1 MSSSFLFIVFL
12 LFQQYSSLHSPISEK
27 DLVIFRSN
35 LVTRLDQCTTWRT
48 KYPKSVSRTLDH
60 FLMNSKFDQFR
71 EAALELAVDSFPESV
86 DCLDSCLDTIEK
98 YKEYVKMGS
107 RLTTKNSLSD
117 LLDEDQIHQLHMLM
131 DKTKRVDLIEKGLH
145 QHLHGIPEKRRQ
157 ELLSEFLVSKPY
169 RVRRSTISRTIA
181 REPTAFSPD
190 MLLWQTPRHKN
201 VILKQKREKS
211 KNSPWDLMNTIGDQY
226 YHLRKSIRVKYDSK
240 FMKYCNESLLAII
253 GNDSF
258 TQLEAMVQDSEQV
271 EHIWNK
277 YQQIIG
283 YLKNEEDQLT
293 AEHYGQFCRK
303 IYRLL
308 PIEQVDLMS
317 WLSPSQR
324 FRIAEMIQDPD
335 VNDSQV
341 YEKLYEF
348 FNKASGDAKDE
359 ADEVITLGCRK
370 FIAHHLGDQLAEDI
384 EDLRV
389 AGGAGSS
396 HHTAA
401 LLFVKHYEIA
411 EAGELAHQK
420 RIDESLSICK
430 RIYLDYDGSCY
441 CNGRSDSCDPNTFVC
456 QNCTG
461 GTVGYQCEKC
471 PDDLRLD
478 KSGNCSVA
486 LDLQCFCHNHASECI
501 DGVCQEC
508 ENNTVGDHCEL
519 CDVGYFGDPTKG
531 RECTKCPCPK
541 NGECSYN
548 TVSNRIECNDC
559 PKGHIGERCE
569 DSESSYRP
577 FTTEASTITLVDN
590 QL

>member
-1 MSSSFLFIVFL
+1 MEIEITRE
-12 LFQQYSSLHSPISEK
+12 YIENIRSLSYE
-27 DLVIFRSN
+27 L
-35 LVTRLDQCTTWRT
+35 
-48 KYPKSVSRTLDH
+48 
-60 FLMNSKFDQFR
+60 KFDEFR
-71 EAALELAVDSFPESV
+71 EAAVHLAVDRFPESV
-86 DCLDSCLDTIEK
+86 DCLDIYSDDIENYKK
-98 YKEYVKMGS
+98 YAKMGL
-107 RLTTKNSLSD
+107 LTTKNSLND
-117 LLDEDQIHQLHMLM
+117 LLDEEQIHQLHMLL
-131 DKTKRVDLIEKGLH
+131 DKTKRVDLIEKGLR
-145 QHLHGIPEKRRQ
+145 QHLHGIPEKRRG
-157 ELLSEFLVSKPY
+157 ELLSEFFASKPS
-169 RVRRSTISRTIA
+169 RVRRSTMSRKIA
-181 REPTAFSPD
+181 REPSPLSDD
-190 MLLWQTPRHKN
+190 MLSWQTPRHK
-201 VILKQKREKS
+201 VILKQKKAKGS
-211 KNSPWDLMNTIGDQY
+211 QWDVMNTIGDQY
-226 YHLRKSIRVKYDSK
+226 YHLRKSVRVKYDLK
-240 FMKYCNESLLAII
+240 FMKYCNESLQIII

-258 TQLEAMVQDSEQV
+258 TQLEDMVRDSEQV

-277 YQQIIG
+277 YQQVIG

-401 LLFVKHYEIA
+401 LLFVKHHEIV
-411 EAGELAHQK
+411 EAGALAHQK

-430 RIYLDYDGSCY
+430 RIYLDYDGSCF
-441 CNGRSDSCDPNTFVC
+441 CNGRAKTCDPQTHVC

-461 GTVGYQCEKC
+461 GTLGYQCEKC

-478 KSGNCSVA
+478 RFGNCSITV
-486 LDLQCFCHNHASECI
+486 DSPCFCHNHADECI

-508 ENNTVGDHCEL
+508 QNNTIGDNCEL
-519 CDVGYFGDPTKG
+519 CDVGFFGDPTKG
-531 RECTKCPCPK
+531 KACTKCPCPK

-548 TVSNRIECNDC
+548 TASNSIECNDC

-569 DSESSYRP
+569 DSESSFQL

-590 QL
+590 QV

>member
-1 MSSSFLFIVFL
+1 
-12 LFQQYSSLHSPISEK
+12 
-27 DLVIFRSN
+27 
-35 LVTRLDQCTTWRT
+35 
-48 KYPKSVSRTLDH
+48 
-60 FLMNSKFDQFR
+60 MNSNFDEFR
-71 EAALELAVDSFPESV
+71 KAAIDLAVDRYPTSV
-86 DCLDSCLDTIEK
+86 DCLDTCSEDIEK
-98 YKEYVKMGS
+98 YKEYIKMGM
-107 RLTTKNSLSD
+107 TTIKNSLTE
-117 LLDEDQIHQLHMLM
+117 LLDEEQIHQLHMIL
-131 DKTKRVDLIEKGLH
+131 DKTQRVDLIQKGLH
-145 QHLHGIPEKRRQ
+145 QHFHGISEKRRE
-157 ELLSEFLVSKPY
+157 ELLSEFFATKPY
-169 RVRRSTISRTIA
+169 RARRSTMSRTIA
-181 REPTAFSPD
+181 REPTPLSPE
-190 MLLWQTPRHKN
+190 MLSWQTTRHKN
-201 VILKQKREKS
+201 VLLKLKKGKS
-211 KNSPWDLMNTIGDQY
+211 SQWDAMNVIGDQY
-226 YHLRKSIRVKYDSK
+226 YHLRRSVRVLYDPQ

-253 GNDSF
+253 GNTSF
-258 TQLEAMVQDSEQV
+258 TQLEEMVRDSEQL

-308 PIEQVDLMS
+308 PIEQADLMS
-317 WLSPSQR
+317 WLSPFQR
-324 FRIAEMIQDPD
+324 FRIAEMIQDPEVD
-335 VNDSQV
+335 DSQV

-401 LLFVKHYEIA
+401 LLFSKHYEIA

-430 RIYLDYDGSCY
+430 RIYLDYDGSCF
-441 CNGRSDSCDPNTFVC
+441 CNGRSNTCDPKTHVC

-461 GTVGYQCEKC
+461 GTIGYQCEKC
-471 PDDLRLD
+471 PDDLQLD
-478 KSGNCSVA
+478 KSGVCSTP
-486 LDLQCFCHNHASECI
+486 LDEECNCHNHATECM
-501 DGVCQEC
+501 DGMCQNC
-508 ENNTVGDHCEL
+508 QGNTIGDQCEL
-519 CDVGYFGDPTKG
+519 CDVGYFGDPTKEK
-531 RECTKCPCPK
+531 ECKKCPCPK

-548 TVSNRIECNDC
+548 TFSNIIECNDC

-569 DSESSYRP
+569 DSEKSYQP
-577 FTTEASTITLVDN
+577 YTTEASTITLVDN

>member
-1 MSSSFLFIVFL
+1 MI
-12 LFQQYSSLHSPISEK
+12 
-27 DLVIFRSN
+27 
-35 LVTRLDQCTTWRT
+35 
-48 KYPKSVSRTLDH
+48 
-60 FLMNSKFDQFR
+60 NSKFDEFR
-71 EAALELAVDSFPESV
+71 EAALHLAVERFPESV
-86 DCLDSCLDTIEK
+86 DCLDTCLDDIEK
-98 YKEYVKMGS
+98 FKEYVKMGLRS
-107 RLTTKNSLSD
+107 TKNSLSD
-117 LLDEDQIHQLHMLM
+117 LLDEDQIHQLHVLL
-131 DKTKRVDLIEKGLH
+131 DKTQRVDLIEKGLH

-157 ELLSEFLVSKPY
+157 ELLSEFFASKPY

-181 REPTAFSPD
+181 REPVPLTAE
-190 MLLWQTPRHKN
+190 MLSWQTPRHKN
-201 VILKQKREKS
+201 VILKVKKVKGSQ
-211 KNSPWDLMNTIGDQY
+211 WDVMNTIGDQY
-226 YHLRKSIRVKYDSK
+226 YHLRKSIRVKHDPQ
-240 FMKYCNESLLAII
+240 FIKYCNDSLLAII

-258 TQLEAMVQDSEQV
+258 AQLEDMVKDSEQID
-271 EHIWNK
+271 HIWNK

-308 PIEQVDLMS
+308 PIEQADLMS

-324 FRIAEMIQDPD
+324 FRIAEMIQDPE
-335 VNDSQV
+335 VNDKQV

-401 LLFVKHYEIA
+401 LLFSKHFEIA

-420 RIDESLSICK
+420 RIEESLSICK
-430 RIYLDYDGSCY
+430 RIYLDFDGSCF
-441 CNGRSDSCDPNTFVC
+441 CNGRAASCDPKTHVC

-461 GTVGYQCEKC
+461 GTIGYQCEKC

-478 KSGNCSVA
+478 KTGNCSAV
-486 LDLQCFCHNHASECI
+486 LDPECSCNGHSTKCI
-501 DGVCQEC
+501 EEMCQEC
-508 ENNTVGDHCEL
+508 EGNTMGDQCEL
-519 CDVGYFGDPTKG
+519 CEVGYFGDATNRNG
-531 RECTKCPCPK
+531 CTKCPCPK

-548 TVSNRIECNDC
+548 TFSNRIECNDC

-569 DSESSYRP
+569 ESETSYQP